1 MLLNSV
7 EVPFRKIAG
16 IPFAGDKLTFNE
28 LTANI
33 ILDEDMTS
41 YAEMYNWIRR
51 LLDTNPVSPL
61 NRASDTAPTYADI
74 TLHMLSS
81 ANNVTKQIR
90 YLDCVPTSLGDI
102 QLVTTAAGNEFVTFA
117 ASFRFTY
124 FELLNINKTTGAI
137 TESFTVSTTL

>member
-16 IPFAGDKLTFNE
+16 IPFAGDKITFNE

-33 ILDEDMTS
+33 ILDEDMSS
-41 YAEMYNWIRR
+41 YEEMYKWIRR
-51 LLDTNPVSPL
+51 LLDTPATSAL
-61 NRASDTAPTYADI
+61 NRSANNPPTYADI

-102 QLVTTAAGNEFVTFA
+102 QLESTGSGSEFISFA
-117 ASFRFTY
+117 ASFRFSY
-124 FELLNINKTTGAI
+124 FELMNINKTTGEI